1 MNHTI
6 MGRIETTT
14 GTASNNTVVPTPQTK
29 DPKQHTSNRV
39 TLTEL
44 PCQPHERTHDGWMCF
59 SSQNRLMTLTK
70 RTSKAGVD
78 NRFGVSKTDTIGTMC
93 GRRRVNT
100 LDHSS
105 SGPCVGLNQPHNQ
118 SQMGVVLRPMEW
130 NRLVVLL
137 LATFLSNANKRMAY
151 SWSWI
156 HIPPLEKIGR
166 QRERENERERLNST
180 AISVA
185 HMIIRYFCYSKG
197 HTTNLETRLC
207 PYSIHPETWP
217 PFCPSFGLHIGSII
231 QKSSIGARL
240 TTHQQTHTETHSSK
254 TRHTRHGHVCKR
266 ALVPWNN
273 DEMVYR
279 NGIVFSAHPHCG
291 RCFKLASPGN
301 RGRRVEEVCCTSQR
315 LVVRCTMAASML

>member
-1 MNHTI
+1 

-14 GTASNNTVVPTPQTK
+14 GTASNDTVVPTPQTK

-39 TLTEL
+39 IFTEL
-44 PCQPHERTHDGWMCF
+44 PCQTHERTHDGWMCF

-137 LATFLSNANKRMAY
+137 LATCLSDGTKTVPY
-151 SWSWI
+151 SYLWTPR
-156 HIPPLEKIGR
+156 PPFEKIGR
-166 QRERENERERLNST
+166 QS
-180 AISVA
+180 
-185 HMIIRYFCYSKG
+185 
-197 HTTNLETRLC
+197 
-207 PYSIHPETWP
+207 
-217 PFCPSFGLHIGSII
+217 
-231 QKSSIGARL
+231 
-240 TTHQQTHTETHSSK
+240 
-254 TRHTRHGHVCKR
+254 
-266 ALVPWNN
+266 
-273 DEMVYR
+273 D
-279 NGIVFSAHPHCG
+279 G
-291 RCFKLASPGN
+291 RD
-301 RGRRVEEVCCTSQR
+301 
-315 LVVRCTMAASML
+315 

>member
-1 MNHTI
+1 
-6 MGRIETTT
+6 
-14 GTASNNTVVPTPQTK
+14 
-29 DPKQHTSNRV
+29 
-39 TLTEL
+39 
-44 PCQPHERTHDGWMCF
+44 
-59 SSQNRLMTLTK
+59 
-70 RTSKAGVD
+70 
-78 NRFGVSKTDTIGTMC
+78 
-93 GRRRVNT
+93 
-100 LDHSS
+100 
-105 SGPCVGLNQPHNQ
+105 
-118 SQMGVVLRPMEW
+118 MEW
-130 NRLVVLL
+130 SSFIVLL
-137 LATFLSNANKRMAY
+137 LTPCLSSTTKRMAY

-197 HTTNLETRLC
+197 HTTNLETRLS

-291 RCFKLASPGN
+291 RCFKLASPRS